1 VRQFHSL
8 LSAQD
13 LDKFE
18 MIVQAEE
25 YEKETGTDLEQ
36 FFTSTKGKIKHPVM
50 KGWEEELRDQR
61 AKRKASEK

>member
-1 VRQFHSL
+1 
-8 LSAQD
+8 
-13 LDKFE
+13 

-36 FFTSTKGKIKHPVM
+36 FFTSTKGKIRHPVM

-61 AKRKASEK
+61 TKRKASEK